1 MNIFKN
7 IYQPDPTST
16 KIKVPTLVLHRIII
30 KVITL
35 PINIQPTTNQDPMF
49 GKNLI
54 SSPEVLIKITQLQ
67 THIITNQIQSIV
79 LLI

>member
-16 KIKVPTLVLHRIII
+16 KIKVPTLVFHPIII
-30 KVITL
+30 KVITQ

-54 SSPEVLIKITQLQ
+54 SSPEVLIKKTQLQ
-67 THIITNQIQSIV
+67 AHIITNQIQSIV
-79 LLI
+79 SLI